1 MVSEMKYYR
10 LLKGSGNLV
19 LLSCFMSSGHTI
31 GLFGIA
37 LKREFGL
44 VFIEFDYRRAKG
56 WTKEIFLG
64 STAIKKKKL

>member
-37 LKREFGL
+37 LKRDFGL
-44 VFIEFDYRRAKG
+44 VFIEFDYRWARGEPRRFFFGA
-56 WTKEIFLG
+56 
-64 STAIKKKKL
+64 TAMKKKL